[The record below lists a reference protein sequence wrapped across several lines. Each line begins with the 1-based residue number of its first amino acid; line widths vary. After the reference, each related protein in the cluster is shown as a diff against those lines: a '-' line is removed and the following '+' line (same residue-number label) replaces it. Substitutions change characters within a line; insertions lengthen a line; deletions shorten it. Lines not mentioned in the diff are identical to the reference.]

1 MRHKA
6 MFLLL
11 GTIVAMATNGL
22 SIYRKGEEEG
32 QISGGNIGDV
42 VVRDV
47 GSQNPSTIMIISESE
62 WEAMPKNE
70 EAAAEIEEAG
80 KSKENLKE
88 ELAKA
93 KNKISELEAELAE
106 SKNNII
112 KLEAALA
119 KAKSKKGSKADS
131 EGKGDDDKGS
141 QEGSLNLVNDGKE

>member
-1 MRHKA
+1 MRHKT

-11 GTIVAMATNGL
+11 GTIVAMASNGL

-42 VVRDV
+42 VVREIR
-47 GSQNPSTIMIISESE
+47 SQNPTSIMIISESE
-62 WEAMPKNE
+62 WDAMPKDE
-70 EAAAEIEEAG
+70 EAAIEIEEAG
-80 KSKENLKE
+80 KSKENLKG

-106 SKNNII
+106 SKNNVI